1 MKNKRGFTLIELLVV
16 VLIIGILAVVALPQY
31 NKTVERIRLTEAK
44 ELLQSVYQ
52 AQQRY
57 YLTNNEYAGDFTA
70 LDIEVPNISARNGR
84 ESVSAAENFEISLEE
99 IGDNNLVASR
109 MKNGNKIYSVYKDLT
124 TGQLCCKDLNETDKI
139 TCDSL
144 EITACPESEEEP
156 EEPACVPELVNCGW
170 KMIDGQLARYCINS
184 CTGEEVRQAP

>member
-1 MKNKRGFTLIELLVV
+1 MLVV
-16 VLIIGILAVVALPQY
+16 VLIVGILVAVALPQY

-44 ELLQSVYQ
+44 ELLDAASQ

-57 YLTNNEYAGDFTA
+57 FLTNNEYAESFGM
-70 LDIEVPNISARNGR
+70 LDIEIPNVAEGNNAGAVL
-84 ESVSAAENFEISLEE
+84 SVKNFEFSLEE
-99 IGDNNLVASR
+99 ISNNSLVASR
-109 MKNGNKIYSVYKDLT
+109 VKNGNKVYSIYKDLT
-124 TGQLCCKDLNETDKI
+124 TGQLCCKDLNETDKV

-144 EITACPESEEEP
+144 DITACPESEEEP